1 MHGEQIFFKD
11 VAQKIISHTSEF
23 VESNSIKTHKVVKG
37 DYATELDIST
47 ENLIVAEIR
56 RRFPHDDILAEEGSS
71 DTSISD
77 NRIWVIDP
85 ICGTTNL
92 GRNINAYCTNI
103 ALLINRE
110 IVASCVVD
118 HSNKEYLWSVGEGV
132 YVGEQKLKISR
143 RDHGRV
149 IDVDFGAVM
158 KARDDIKK
166 WYGSLVSDLS
176 MEEAWMLTSMN
187 SSLSFAYV
195 ANRKID
201 GAICVRYN
209 LWDVCA
215 SIFLIRQMGGRVTD
229 FKGVEWTVDSDN
241 LVISLDREVHERILQ
256 AISRA

>member
-1 MHGEQIFFKD
+1 MEQEKTFLQYIAKQ
-11 VAQKIISHTSEF
+11 V
-23 VESNSIKTHKVVKG
+23 VEHVQTQLATNLIKVHKAVKG
-37 DYATELDIST
+37 DYATDIDIST
-47 ENLIVAEIR
+47 ENLIIAEIQK
-56 RRFPHDDILAEEGSS
+56 RFPGDKILAEEGYSES
-71 DTSISD
+71 QIGKE
-77 NRIWVIDP
+77 RIWVIDP

-103 ALLINRE
+103 ALLIDGK

-118 HSNKEYLWSVGEGV
+118 HSYKEYLWSVGEGV
-132 YVGEQKLKISR
+132 YVGDQKLEAAR

-158 KARDDIKK
+158 KAQPHIKK
-166 WYGSLVSDLS
+166 WYGNVVSDLTT
-176 MEEAWMLTSMN
+176 EEAWMLTSMN

-215 SIFLIRQMGGRVTD
+215 SIFLIRQMGGRVSD
-229 FKGVEWTVDSDN
+229 FKGTEWIIDSEN
-241 LVISLDREVHERILQ
+241 LVMSLDPEVHERILE